1 VPYKKDG
8 HDYILIAN
16 TSFGVVKLNADNLG
30 TYQPIDSPTK
40 VAGAAGAPYVKM
52 PALSNVQHLTQVDDA
67 SALILTAKPG
77 AGPAWN
83 PGPSAGP
90 VNLQTI
96 ALP

>member
-1 VPYKKDG
+1 
-8 HDYILIAN
+8 
-16 TSFGVVKLNADNLG
+16 
-30 TYQPIDSPTK
+30 
-40 VAGAAGAPYVKM
+40 
-52 PALSNVQHLTQVDDA
+52 VDDA
-67 SALILTAKPG
+67 NALILTAKPG